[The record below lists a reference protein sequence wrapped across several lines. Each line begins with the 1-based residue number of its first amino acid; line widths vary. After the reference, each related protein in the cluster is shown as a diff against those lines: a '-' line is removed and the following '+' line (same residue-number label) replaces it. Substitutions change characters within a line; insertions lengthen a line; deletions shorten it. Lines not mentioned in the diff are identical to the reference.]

1 MSQNQIIA
9 TVTELQELKRM
20 QEELQA
26 EIDSLTD
33 AIKAHMT
40 ETQVDTLTA
49 GAWKVS
55 YKAVT
60 SNRLDSSALKKA
72 MPELAERFMKTT
84 TTHRFIVQ

>member
-9 TVTELQELKRM
+9 TVTEFQELKRM

-33 AIKAHMT
+33 AIKAHMA

-72 MPELAERFMKTT
+72 MPELVERFMKTT
-84 TTHRFIVQ
+84 TTRRFIVQ

>member
-40 ETQVDTLTA
+40 EAQVDTLTA

-84 TTHRFIVQ
+84 TTRRFIVQ

>member
-40 ETQVDTLTA
+40 EAQVDTLTA

-60 SNRLDSSALKKA
+60 SNRLDSSAFKKA

>member
-1 MSQNQIIA
+1 MSQNQSIA

-33 AIKAHMT
+33 AIKAHMA
-40 ETQVDTLTA
+40 EAQVDTLTA

-60 SNRLDSSALKKA
+60 SNRLDSSAFKKA

-84 TTHRFIVQ
+84 TTRRFIVQ

>member
-33 AIKAHMT
+33 AIKAHMA
-40 ETQVDTLTA
+40 EAQVDTLTA

-60 SNRLDSSALKKA
+60 ANRLDSSAFKKA

-84 TTHRFIVQ
+84 TTRRFIVQ

>member
-33 AIKAHMT
+33 AIKAHMA
-40 ETQVDTLTA
+40 EAQVDTLTA

-60 SNRLDSSALKKA
+60 SNRLDSSAFKKA

-84 TTHRFIVQ
+84 TTRRFIVQ

>member
-40 ETQVDTLTA
+40 EAQVDTLTA

-72 MPELAERFMKTT
+72 IPELAERFMKTT
-84 TTHRFIVQ
+84 TTRRFIVQ

>member
-33 AIKAHMT
+33 TIKAHMT

>member
-33 AIKAHMT
+33 AIKAHMA
-40 ETQVDTLTA
+40 EAQVDTLTA

-60 SNRLDSSALKKA
+60 SNRLDSNAFKKA
-72 MPELAERFMKTT
+72 MPELAERFMKTMT
-84 TTHRFIVQ
+84 TRRFIVQ

>member
-40 ETQVDTLTA
+40 EAQVDTLTA

-60 SNRLDSSALKKA
+60 SNRLDSSAFKKA

-84 TTHRFIVQ
+84 TTRRFIVQ